1 MYHNVI
7 LWPLLTAAL
16 TLPATSA
23 SATSP
28 LDVVKEGRRAAR
40 ESNLDQAGITK
51 PLTSGSNIVI
61 IAAACLGIAMAA
73 SGLLAVYR
81 GSAAD
86 NDQQVRAGWT
96 MVVIGSLT
104 TIPATVAAIVP
115 YLARFF

>member
-7 LWPLLTAAL
+7 LWPLLTVAL

-40 ESNLDQAGITK
+40 GSNLDQAGITK
-51 PLTSGSNIVI
+51 LLTSGSNIVI
-61 IAAACLGIAMAA
+61 IAAACLGIAVAA
-73 SGLLAVYR
+73 SGLLTVYC

-96 MVVIGSLT
+96 MVVIGGLT
-104 TIPATVAAIVP
+104 TIPAIVAAIVP
-115 YLARFF
+115 YLAGLS